1 MLFPRFPPAD
11 FMQSGQIKSN
21 PNLSFST
28 IHLYKLRETLEKAET
43 YWLLEKTHTHTKNI
57 PSNNETETKGILKSR
72 KE

>member
-28 IHLYKLRETLEKAET
+28 IHLYKLRETLKKAET
-43 YWLLEKTHTHTKNI
+43 YWLLEKHRHTNI